1 MSYGLL
7 LTLVIWAGVIALL
20 LRPPRRPLLLARA
33 VYYLSVAL
41 NELPMLVLLLLT
53 LNLAPSLLPSD
64 DGPAL
69 GPLAAAAGITLGLFV
84 LLGLVLIQRRISRSR
99 AVILRIVGRP
109 EGARPFR
116 WAWLAPL
123 PLRPREVERVP
134 GLAYGPGGREHRLD
148 LYRRRDH
155 EADSPAPVLLYFH
168 GGGYS
173 TGSRHFES
181 RHLMHRMAR
190 RGWIVLS
197 ADYGLRPGTT
207 WPGHLIDA
215 KRVIAWVHEHA
226 AEHGM
231 DPSRIVVSGSSAGG
245 HLATHCALTA
255 GDPLLQPGFE
265 EVDTHIAAA
274 VVLYGYLGR
283 YYGQRPGEQP
293 ASHPLDLPVDG
304 APPMLVL
311 HGTLDNWVPVQQARD
326 LTAHLRAGSPSP
338 VLSAELPGA
347 QHGFDV
353 FASPRFRAVV
363 DGIERFLAPLED
375 HESAGSSRR
384 R

>member
-41 NELPMLVLLLLT
+41 NELPMLVLLLLA

-99 AVILRIVGRP
+99 AVILRILGRP
-109 EGARPFR
+109 EGAHPFR

-173 TGSRHFES
+173 TGSRHFE
-181 RHLMHRMAR
+181 
-190 RGWIVLS
+190 I
-197 ADYGLRPGTT
+197 
-207 WPGHLIDA
+207 
-215 KRVIAWVHEHA
+215 
-226 AEHGM
+226 
-231 DPSRIVVSGSSAGG
+231 
-245 HLATHCALTA
+245 
-255 GDPLLQPGFE
+255 
-265 EVDTHIAAA
+265 
-274 VVLYGYLGR
+274 GR
-283 YYGQRPGEQP
+283 
-293 ASHPLDLPVDG
+293 
-304 APPMLVL
+304 
-311 HGTLDNWVPVQQARD
+311 
-326 LTAHLRAGSPSP
+326 AH
-338 VLSAELPGA
+338 V
-347 QHGFDV
+347 
-353 FASPRFRAVV
+353 
-363 DGIERFLAPLED
+363 
-375 HESAGSSRR
+375 
-384 R
+384 